1 MPHIGPYF
9 MNKQGYKQVGVW
21 GFDRDRLWNK
31 IDTTPDENGCHNW
44 RGAMSPSGALM
55 GAWKSYNG
63 VVRQQMSQV
72 RRLVMLDVTNEDISD
87 HRVTLTCANQRCC
100 NPDHFK
106 LKPTNRPKML

>member
-31 IDTTPDENGCHNW
+31 IDTTPDENGCHNSKS
-44 RGAMSPSGALM
+44 AMSPSGALM
-55 GAWKSYNG
+55 GAWKNG
-63 VVRQQMSQV
+63 RQQMTQI
-72 RRLVMLDVTNEDISD
+72 RRLVQMDITNEDISD